1 MAQRRCPTR
10 HVICPNGVL
19 RIAIES
25 CVPNVIDAPMKGLLI
40 ALVLIGLCGPTRAA
54 RAQTAAQPATV
65 ASNSLNPGD
74 VLRITVWRKPEL
86 SGEFIIA
93 SDGTV
98 SHPLYRSV
106 RVTGIPLPAVEA
118 RIRDFLGTLEEN
130 PQFVVEPL
138 LRVAVAGEVRQ
149 PNLYNLRPETS
160 LAQAVAIAGGTT
172 ERGRR
177 DRVVL
182 VRENRETIVNLRRPD
197 QTGAGML
204 VRSGDQVVV
213 ERESAPWDVV
223 GPIVSVLGATAAI
236 VSVILYNRR

>member
-1 MAQRRCPTR
+1 
-10 HVICPNGVL
+10 
-19 RIAIES
+19 
-25 CVPNVIDAPMKGLLI
+25 MKGLFV
-40 ALVLIGLCGPTRAA
+40 ALVLIGLCRPTGTAL
-54 RAQTAAQPATV
+54 AQTAAQPTAQPA
-65 ASNSLNPGD
+65 ASTINSLNPGD

-93 SDGTV
+93 TDGTV

-106 RVTGIPLPAVEA
+106 RVTGIPLSAVET

-149 PNLYNLRPETS
+149 PNVYNLRPETS

-172 ERGRR
+172 DRGRR

-182 VRENRETIVNLRRPD
+182 VRDNRDAIVNLRKPD

-204 VRSGDQVVV
+204 VRSGDQIVV
-213 ERESAPWDVV
+213 ERESRPWDTV
-223 GPIVSVLGATAAI
+223 GPIVSILGATAAI
-236 VSVILYNRR
+236 VSVILYNGRR